1 MKRVRVWYQD
11 DKRISLSFM
20 CFKCLLVRVL
30 SACEEEDE
38 KKVSLLFFS
47 LLLLCVLSEMLN
59 FSRCIEE

>member
-30 SACEEEDE
+30 ISACEEEDE

-47 LLLLCVLSEMLN
+47 LLLCVFVLK
-59 FSRCIEE
+59 C